1 MWGPGLEWN
10 CPLLHSSQSLPGS
23 VESRIIRFFIISL
36 HSEHSNILSKTSFLN
51 QNDYLWLQRQVHCKI
66 LFSSPPTYLLVNIHV
81 VKFYA
86 VLIICN
92 HKQKDTLFRLAI
104 VIKKNVIVCLG
115 FPGDSLVKNPPANA
129 EAKSSTPGLGRSP
142 GVGNSS
148 PFQYSCLE
156 NAMDRGAWW
165 AAVHGVAQSWAQ
177 LKHLACMHAL
187 EKEMATHSSILAW
200 RISGTG
206 DPVGCLLWGCTESDT
221 TEAT

>member
-23 VESRIIRFFIISL
+23 VEPRIIRFFIISL

-86 VLIICN
+86 VLIISN

-104 VIKKNVIVCLG
+104 VIKKKCYCLSWIPRWLTG
-115 FPGDSLVKNPPANA
+115 KESACQCRSQEFNPWVR
-129 EAKSSTPGLGRSP
+129 KI
-142 GVGNSS
+142 
-148 PFQYSCLE
+148 
-156 NAMDRGAWW
+156 
-165 AAVHGVAQSWAQ
+165 SWSR
-177 LKHLACMHAL
+177 K
-187 EKEMATHSSILAW
+187 
-200 RISGTG
+200 
-206 DPVGCLLWGCTESDT
+206 
-221 TEAT
+221 